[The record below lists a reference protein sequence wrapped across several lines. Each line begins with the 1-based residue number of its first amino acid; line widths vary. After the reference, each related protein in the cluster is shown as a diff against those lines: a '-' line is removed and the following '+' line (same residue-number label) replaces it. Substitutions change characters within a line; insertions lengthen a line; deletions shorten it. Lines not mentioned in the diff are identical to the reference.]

1 MRRASPRGPSAR
13 AESSR
18 LASGATPHDPVATD
32 RSASEIPTADIATS
46 EGAASGVASS
56 DADASER
63 DSSDLAIRLRGL
75 GRRYGRSF
83 ALRGIDLDVGR
94 GRSVLVA
101 GSNGAGKTT
110 LLKVIATRLR
120 PSEGVGSVFGHD
132 LLAEASAVRR
142 RVAWLGVSG
151 GAYAALD
158 ARENLRFAGALYG
171 LPRDELDDRV
181 QAALVRVG
189 LAATRGKPLRAF
201 SSGMTKRLGLA
212 RLLLADADLWLLD
225 EPFAA
230 LDAEGRDWVD
240 ALLVEAR
247 AEGRTVLLASH
258 ETDRAERL
266 TDATL
271 HVRDGTV
278 VVVRR

>member
-1 MRRASPRGPSAR
+1 MSATSAPGP
-13 AESSR
+13 
-18 LASGATPHDPVATD
+18 ASGAA
-32 RSASEIPTADIATS
+32 ADEEAPDG
-46 EGAASGVASS
+46 GAARPASAEAPPRGRGSTES
-56 DADASER
+56 DAPAV
-63 DSSDLAIRLRGL
+63 RLRGL

-83 ALRGIDLDVGR
+83 ALRGIDLDVAS
-94 GRSVLVA
+94 GRSVLVT

-120 PSEGVGSVFGHD
+120 PSEGGGSVFGHD
-132 LLAEASAVRR
+132 LVTEAHAVRR
-142 RVAWLGVSG
+142 RVAWLGVAG
-151 GAYAALD
+151 GAYGALD

-171 LPRDELDDRV
+171 LPRHELDDRV
-181 QAALVRVG
+181 QSALARVG
-189 LAATRGKPLRAF
+189 LASTHGKPLRAF

-240 ALLVEAR
+240 ALLAEAR
-247 AEGRTVLLASH
+247 ADGRTVLLASH
-258 ETDRAERL
+258 ETERAARL

-271 HVRDGTV
+271 HVRDGRV
-278 VVVRR
+278 EVVRR